1 MDKKSILIVAAHPDD
16 EILGC
21 GGTVARL
28 VHSGWEGH
36 VLVLGEGVTSRDPQR
51 DQARRADEIDRL
63 RQQMISANRIIGV
76 SDVTAKD
83 LPDNRFDTVPFL
95 DIVKII
101 EEERERVRPSM
112 IFTHYEKDLNIDHR
126 ITHRATLT
134 AARPHTDQT
143 LREIHSYY
151 IPSSSEWNPPHVFTP
166 DVFFDIS
173 ETVEQKITALK
184 EYRQEMR
191 PHPHPRSLDHV
202 RLLARYYGVIAGLEY
217 SEPMKSIRVLR

>member
-1 MDKKSILIVAAHPDD
+1 MNKKSILIVAAHPDD

-28 VHSGWEGH
+28 VKEGWQAH
-36 VLVLGEGVTSRDPQR
+36 VLVLGEGITSRDQQR
-51 DQARRADEIDRL
+51 ERKRREDEINRL
-63 RQQMISANRIIGV
+63 RQQMTSANRIIGV
-76 SDVTAKD
+76 TDVTAKD

-101 EEERERVRPSM
+101 EEERERVGPNM

-126 ITHRATLT
+126 ITYRATLT
-134 AARPHTDQT
+134 AARPHTDKA
-143 LREIHSYY
+143 LREIYSYY
-151 IPSSSEWNPPHVFTP
+151 IPSSSEWNPPHGFTP

-173 ETVEQKITALK
+173 KTVEQKLTALK
-184 EYRQEMR
+184 EYREEMR
-191 PHPHPRSLDHV
+191 PAPHPRSLDHV
-202 RLLARYYGVIAGLEY
+202 RLLASYYGVIAGLEF